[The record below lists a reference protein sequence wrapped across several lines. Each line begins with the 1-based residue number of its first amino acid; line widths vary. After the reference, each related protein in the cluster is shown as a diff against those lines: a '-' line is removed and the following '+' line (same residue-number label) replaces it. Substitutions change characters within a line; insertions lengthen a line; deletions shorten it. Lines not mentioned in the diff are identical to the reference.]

1 MNCYD
6 CQGNG
11 ISRPAVATC
20 VHCGAGI
27 CGSHATAA
35 ADQLIRIEQ
44 INRVAPVE
52 PPARHIYCDT
62 CAAAIDAQQ
71 HPHEHAVHFPHR
83 HN

>member
-1 MNCYD
+1 MNCFD
-6 CQGNG
+6 CESNG
-11 ISRPAVATC
+11 VSHPAVATC

-27 CGSHATAA
+27 CRSHATIAV
-35 ADQLIRIEQ
+35 DQLVRIELV
-44 INRVAPVE
+44 NREAPVE

-71 HPHEHAVHFPHR
+71 HPHEHAAHFPHR